1 MIQGAGA
8 AELTRRNRVVTIA
21 VHGLA
26 ALKIRELALLP
37 ALALA
42 VVVGSFVSDAFLTT
56 TNFINIF
63 QQSSEL
69 AIVVIAESMIL
80 IVGKFDLSLES
91 TFGLAPMIG
100 GWLIVAAD
108 SSGSGYGVSPAV
120 GILAVFVVGAAVGA
134 INGMLIVKY
143 RLNAFIVTLA
153 MLILLRGITLGL
165 VNGQTLYDLPP
176 SFAYLGSAT
185 WAGVPASVWIAGAL
199 YVVAGLVL
207 RYHTFGRAIYAVGGN
222 SEAARAAGLR
232 TGRITWLVFVIGGV
246 LAALAG
252 LMQSGRIASVTSSQG
267 QNLIFNVFAAAVIG
281 GISLNGGRGRML
293 GALTGVVLLGMIS
306 NILVLS
312 QVPTFWIDASY
323 GAVILLA
330 LTLARVTSAKAQED

>member
-1 MIQGAGA
+1 MIEGARA
-8 AELTRRNRVVTIA
+8 AGLTRRERVLGTA
-21 VHGLA
+21 YQGLA
-26 ALKIRELALLP
+26 AMRIRELALLP
-37 ALALA
+37 ALAVA
-42 VVVGSFVSDAFLTT
+42 VVVGSFVSHAFLTT
-56 TNFINIF
+56 ANFVNIV

-69 AIVVIAESMIL
+69 SVVVIAESMIL

-108 SSGSGYGVSPAV
+108 SSGSGYGVSPYV
-120 GILAVFVVGAAVGA
+120 GILVVLCVGAAIGA
-134 INGMLIVKY
+134 INGLLIVKY

-176 SFAYLGSAT
+176 AFAYIGTAT
-185 WAGVPASVWIAGAL
+185 WGGMPASVWIAGAL
-199 YVVAGLVL
+199 YVVASLVL

-222 SEAARAAGLR
+222 PEAARAAGLR
-232 TGRITWLVFVIGGV
+232 TGRVTWLVFVIGGT

-293 GALTGVVLLGMIS
+293 GALTGVLLLGMIA